1 MKKTLV
7 YLLSII
13 VLISCNSQK
22 SVSNEGTE
30 MKLKKNQFI
39 GKFVELNKTK
49 SRNVSAKLDIYFQIE
64 DKDYFVKFEEGY
76 VSKAEVLKFLNQ
88 LIKVKGEIK
97 NGEWESSVPGSI
109 SSGNIPV
116 SSRKGNYFVVN
127 RIYK

>member
-64 DKDYFVKFEEGY
+64 EKDYFVKFSEGY
-76 VSKAEVLKFLNQ
+76 VSKENIMNYLNKNI
-88 LIKVKGEIK
+88 LIKGEIK
-97 NGEWESSVPGSI
+97 TGEFEESSPGSI
-109 SSGNIPV
+109 STLENSKPG
-116 SSRKGNYFVVN
+116 RKGEYIVINK
-127 RIYK
+127 IYK

>member
-22 SVSNEGTE
+22 SVSYEGTE

-49 SRNVSAKLDIYFQIE
+49 SRNVTAKLDIYFQIE
-64 DKDYFVKFEEGY
+64 NKDYFVKFEEGY

-88 LIKVKGEIK
+88 TIKVKGEIK
-97 NGEWESSVPGSI
+97 NGEWESSTPGSLSTLE
-109 SSGNIPV
+109 SSK
-116 SSRKGNYFVVN
+116 SARKGDYFVVN
-127 RIYK
+127 KIYK